1 MQAVERFDMDELKKE
16 VEDCSK
22 LLASSDT
29 SEVLEGSKQFYDL
42 IMRVW
47 SLDTSLAMDAAE
59 LVCDT
64 IRYV

>member
-1 MQAVERFDMDELKKE
+1 MDELKKE

-29 SEVLEGSKQFYDL
+29 SKVMKGGKQFYDL

-47 SLDTSLAMDAAE
+47 SMDTTLAMDAAE

-64 IRYV
+64 IRSVWS